1 MVYKDYDKDYNHIKR
16 TELSNVLTIGVVH
29 MLTRRTF
36 LKYCLYAT
44 ATLCPGCENAGSIA
58 STRADPQEARF
69 YKKLPDGNINCLLC
83 FRQCVI
89 PQGQRGFCRNRE
101 NRKGRLYSMVY
112 GRPAAVQI
120 DPIEKEPMFHNLPG
134 ADILCTGTA
143 GCNFRCRFCHNWHL
157 SQRSPEELEDR
168 TFEIR
173 PEDVVRLAKQKKAG
187 LSFTY
192 NEPTVFYEF
201 MYDIAKEGKEKGLNT
216 IFHTNGGI
224 QADPLKAL
232 LKHMR
237 GVTVDLKGF
246 TAEHYRDVSFAEM
259 IPVLNTLKIIKQ
271 ERKWLEIVN
280 LIIPTLNDDLK
291 KIREMCIWIK
301 KNLGADVP
309 LHFIRFFPAYKM
321 THLPPTPV
329 KTLDQAREIA
339 VKEGIEYVYVGN
351 VPGHKYNSTF
361 CPKCNKK
368 IINRSHFSVI
378 NVDIKGGKCKYC
390 GYPIPGL
397 WDS

>member
-1 MVYKDYDKDYNHIKR
+1 
-16 TELSNVLTIGVVH
+16 
-29 MLTRRTF
+29 
-36 LKYCLYAT
+36 
-44 ATLCPGCENAGSIA
+44 
-58 STRADPQEARF
+58 
-69 YKKLPDGNINCLLC
+69 
-83 FRQCVI
+83 
-89 PQGQRGFCRNRE
+89 
-101 NRKGRLYSMVY
+101 
-112 GRPAAVQI
+112 
-120 DPIEKEPMFHNLPG
+120 
-134 ADILCTGTA
+134 
-143 GCNFRCRFCHNWHL
+143 
-157 SQRSPEELEDR
+157 
-168 TFEIR
+168 
-173 PEDVVRLAKQKKAG
+173 
-187 LSFTY
+187 
-192 NEPTVFYEF
+192 

-224 QADPLKAL
+224 QAEPMKAL

-246 TAEHYRDVSFAEM
+246 TADHYRDVSFAEM
-259 IPVLNTLKIIKQ
+259 TPVLNALKIIKE

-309 LHFIRFFPAYKM
+309 LHFIRFFPAYRM
-321 THLPPTPV
+321 IHLPPTPV

-339 VKEGIEYVYVGN
+339 VKEGIEFVYVGN

-378 NVDIKGGKCKYC
+378 DVDIKGGKCKYC